1 MFDAT
6 STTIDGYSS
15 FSDVL
20 NEVRDV
26 YVDDLIRYIARVPVE
41 QLPFLNPEPNGVYV
55 KGMLEPIINFDSP
68 VKRYFTESQFRANRN
83 QPNVFSFSEFIQ
95 SKEAIIDE
103 RGVVVCTIPALIP
116 SYFHQRCDFNYSA
129 VHFAIA
135 EIWQLLEGL
144 SPHTNVCTTIPRQ
157 QLDARYWIRPDAPDS
172 FKIGDHN
179 LLGLIDAVYTFVKR
193 DYLNLYSLRLSNT
206 TLYVEKGN
214 DFRVIEYYRSIFEK
228 IENERFEQH
237 GF

>member
-1 MFDAT
+1 MFEPT
-6 STTIDGYSS
+6 PSTIDGYTC
-15 FSDVL
+15 FSEVL

-26 YVDDLIRYIARVPVE
+26 YVDDLIRYTARVPVE
-41 QLPFLNPEPNGVYV
+41 KISYLKPEPRGVYV
-55 KGMLEPIINFDSP
+55 RGMLEPMIDFDSP
-68 VKRYFTESQFRANRN
+68 IKRYYTESQYRANRN
-83 QPNVFSFSEFIQ
+83 QPNVLDFDTFVQ
-95 SKEAIIDE
+95 SREPIVDE
-103 RGVVVCTIPALIP
+103 RGVVICTIPAMIP
-116 SYFHQRCDFNYSA
+116 SYFHRQCDFNHSA
-129 VHFAIA
+129 VHFVIA

-157 QLDARYWIRPDAPDS
+157 QLDPRFWLRNDTPLD
-172 FKIGDHN
+172 FKIGDSN
-179 LLGLIDAVYTFVKR
+179 LLGLIDSVYNFVQR
-193 DYLNLYSLRLSNT
+193 DYLSLYSLRLRNT